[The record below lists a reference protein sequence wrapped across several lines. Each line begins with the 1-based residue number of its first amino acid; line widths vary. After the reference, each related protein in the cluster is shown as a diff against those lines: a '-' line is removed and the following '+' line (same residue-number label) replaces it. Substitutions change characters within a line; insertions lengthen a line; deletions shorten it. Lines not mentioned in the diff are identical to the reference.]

1 MINRFLWFS
10 YRRILLLHPRIVA
23 WVLQN
28 LENGIRK
35 TKLKKTRAIVCFR
48 FGANIRHADAGQY
61 RNVRIPDATARE
73 QNTAETGGCEK
84 A

>member
-1 MINRFLWFS
+1 M
-10 YRRILLLHPRIVA
+10 
-23 WVLQN
+23 
-28 LENGIRK
+28 
-35 TKLKKTRAIVCFR
+35 RAIVCFR

-61 RNVRIPDATARE
+61 RNVRIPDAAARE